1 MTRKQ
6 QAYFNFI
13 NSLNSSATKKRYAYR
28 LGQFLNYCKLDLPS
42 FLKLPDQKITNLII
56 QYLVQKKLSTSSK
69 NVILHAI
76 KHACEMNDVLLNWKK
91 IKKFAKGEKTGNEI
105 SVKDRGYFHEEI
117 QQILSFSDQRVRTC
131 FLILASTGIRNRSH
145 HYNT

>member
-42 FLKLPDQKITNLII
+42 FLKLPDQKITHLTKETFNIF
-56 QYLVQKKLSTSSK
+56 QECNTS
-69 NVILHAI
+69 
-76 KHACEMNDVLLNWKK
+76 
-91 IKKFAKGEKTGNEI
+91 
-105 SVKDRGYFHEEI
+105 
-117 QQILSFSDQRVRTC
+117 
-131 FLILASTGIRNRSH
+131 RN
-145 HYNT
+145 